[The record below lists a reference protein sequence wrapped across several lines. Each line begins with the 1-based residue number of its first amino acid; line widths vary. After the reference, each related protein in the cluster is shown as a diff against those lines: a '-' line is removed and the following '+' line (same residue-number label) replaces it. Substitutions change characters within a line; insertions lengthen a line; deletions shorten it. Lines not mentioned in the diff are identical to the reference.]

1 MDRTGART
9 DGVTRSLRALLLCL
23 GIAALLAGCTGSRNA
38 ATQSWS
44 GVAVAGESTFVG
56 TREGRLIQL
65 SLDSGIAQIAPYAPP
80 EGGQREG
87 FPAIYG
93 TPAVADGRVFFGT
106 YNGAVL
112 SLDAAD
118 LQDAREF
125 LIDGN
130 DLAKGIAGSIVPV
143 DGRIVVAAAEDADE
157 GRLYVLE
164 ADTLVERCRY
174 PARNE
179 EPVGQVWST
188 PVVHERVAYFGD
200 LSHAVHAV
208 SIDDCRPVWN
218 RPATLGGAVVAPPVI
233 VGGNLY
239 TGAFDRAFYA
249 VSLLTG
255 SAEMLFEGGNWFWAG
270 AATDGSRVYVPNMDG
285 NVYAYDIAARRVVWT
300 YPGESAAQV
309 LSAPVLVGDT
319 LVYASDAGV
328 MTVLRTRDGGRE
340 WDRRVGN
347 DVRAPLTTDGRFV
360 FVHSLDETISA
371 VDMETKQLAWERSL
385 DDVR

>member
-1 MDRTGART
+1 MR
-9 DGVTRSLRALLLCL
+9 VLLLCL
-23 GIAALLAGCTGSRNA
+23 CVAFLLAGCVGSRNA

-65 SLDSGIAQIAPYAPP
+65 SRDSGIAQIAPYAPP
-80 EGGQREG
+80 EDDRREG

-93 TPAVADGRVFFGT
+93 TPAVADGRVFVGT
-106 YNGAVL
+106 YNGTVL

-118 LQDAREF
+118 LLDAKEF

-143 DGRIVVAAAEDADE
+143 EGRLVVVAAEDADE
-157 GRLYVLE
+157 GRLYVLD

-179 EPVGQVWST
+179 DPVGQVWST
-188 PVVHERVAYFGD
+188 PVVHEGAAYFGD
-200 LSHAVHAV
+200 LSHDVHAV
-208 SIDDCRPVWN
+208 SIEDCRPVWD
-218 RPATLGGAVVAPPVI
+218 RPATLGGAVVAPPTI
-233 VGGNLY
+233 VDDTLY

-249 VSLLTG
+249 VSLRTG
-255 SAEMLFEGGNWFWAG
+255 GVERLFEGGNWFWAG
-270 AATDGSRVYVPNMDG
+270 SATDGSRVYVPNMDG

-300 YPGESAAQV
+300 YPGETAAQV
-309 LSAPVLVGDT
+309 LSAPVLVGGM
-319 LVYASDAGV
+319 LIFASDAGV
-328 MTVLRTRDGGRE
+328 LTVLRARDGGRE

-347 DVRAPLTTDGRFV
+347 DVRAPLATDGRLV
-360 FVHSLDETISA
+360 FVHSLDETVRA
-371 VDMETKQLAWERSL
+371 VNIETKQLAWERRL
-385 DDVR
+385 DRVR